1 MRIKNKLNNLVHI
14 RFDDN
19 QFDFLQK
26 QSIKSGLTISELIRT
41 YVEYL
46 RFKGAQNE
54 NNSRPI

>member
-19 QFDFLQK
+19 QFEFLQK
-26 QSIKSGLTISELIRT
+26 QSIKTGLTISELIRI

-54 NNSRPI
+54 NNSCPV